1 MFGSFQQSA
10 LRIEIPASAHQLRT
24 ALTQPVTLQQW
35 LAPIQLSANLPP
47 VLTSG
52 LTYTSTLGPLTIH
65 HSVEAVHEHGLRL
78 ILSQGI
84 DGFHEWMWGEGWVQ
98 SRLEGVSLLPLNL
111 AQTAS
116 LFRLKAFL
124 AHPPANP

>member
-24 ALTQPVTLQQW
+24 ALTQPTSLKQW
-35 LAPIQLSANLPP
+35 LSPIQLSANLPP

-52 LTYTSTLGPLTIH
+52 LTYTSTLGPITIH
-65 HSVEAVHEHGLRL
+65 HSVEAVHDHGIRL

-98 SRLEGVSLLPLNL
+98 SRIEGISLLPLNL

-116 LFRLKAFL
+116 LFRLRSFL
-124 AHPPANP
+124 ADAQTTP